1 MKDSNLEDIK
11 IKNGFIIPD
20 GYFEN
25 FENKIMKQIE
35 NEEPKVISIFRR
47 KYFYVASIAATI
59 LLVIGGLFTNRN
71 NINSIDDTTLENY
84 LVTEVSSYDLIDKI
98 NLENIASADDVI
110 EISNDNLE
118 NYLMNTPN
126 LDYYLNE

>member
-11 IKNGFIIPD
+11 MNNGFKIPD

-25 FENKIMKQIE
+25 FENKIMNQIE

-98 NLENIASADDVI
+98 DVENIASADDVI
-110 EISNDNLE
+110 ELSNDNLE

>member
-25 FENKIMKQIE
+25 FENKIMNQIE

-59 LLVIGGLFTNRN
+59 LVVIGFLFTNNN

-98 NLENIASADDVI
+98 DVENIASADDVI
-110 EISNDNLE
+110 ELSNDNLE

>member
-1 MKDSNLEDIK
+1 MKDTNLEDIK

>member
-11 IKNGFIIPD
+11 MNNGFKIPD

-25 FENKIMKQIE
+25 FENKIMNQIE

-59 LLVIGGLFTNRN
+59 LVVIGILFTNNN

-98 NLENIASADDVI
+98 DVENIASADDVI
-110 EISNDNLE
+110 ELSNDNLE

>member
-11 IKNGFIIPD
+11 MNNGFIIPD

>member
-59 LLVIGGLFTNRN
+59 LLVIGGVFTNRN

-98 NLENIASADDVI
+98 DVENIASADDVI
-110 EISNDNLE
+110 ELSNDNLE

>member
-11 IKNGFIIPD
+11 MNNGFKIPD

-25 FENKIMKQIE
+25 FENKIMNQIE

>member
-11 IKNGFIIPD
+11 MNNGFKIPD

-25 FENKIMKQIE
+25 FESKIMNQIE

-59 LLVIGGLFTNRN
+59 LVVIGFLFTNNN

-98 NLENIASADDVI
+98 DVENIASADDVI
-110 EISNDNLE
+110 ELSNDNLE

>member
-11 IKNGFIIPD
+11 MNNGFIIPD

-25 FENKIMKQIE
+25 FENKIMNQIE

-59 LLVIGGLFTNRN
+59 LLVIGGVFTNRN

-98 NLENIASADDVI
+98 DVENIASADDVI
-110 EISNDNLE
+110 ELSNDNLE

>member
-59 LLVIGGLFTNRN
+59 LLVIGG
-71 NINSIDDTTLENY
+71 Y
-84 LVTEVSSYDLIDKI
+84 LQ
-98 NLENIASADDVI
+98 I
-110 EISNDNLE
+110 ETI
-118 NYLMNTPN
+118 
-126 LDYYLNE
+126 

>member
-59 LLVIGGLFTNRN
+59 LVVIGFLFTNNN

-110 EISNDNLE
+110 ELSNDNLE

>member
-59 LLVIGGLFTNRN
+59 LLLIGGLFTNRN

>member
-11 IKNGFIIPD
+11 MNNGFKIPD

-35 NEEPKVISIFRR
+35 NEETKVISIFRR

-59 LLVIGGLFTNRN
+59 LVVKGILFTNNN

-98 NLENIASADDVI
+98 DVENIASADDVI
-110 EISNDNLE
+110 ELSNDNLE

>member
-11 IKNGFIIPD
+11 MNNGFKIPD

-25 FENKIMKQIE
+25 FENKIMNQIE

-59 LLVIGGLFTNRN
+59 LVVIGFLFTNNN

-98 NLENIASADDVI
+98 DVENIASADDVI
-110 EISNDNLE
+110 ELSNDNLE

>member
-11 IKNGFIIPD
+11 IKNGFKIPD

-25 FENKIMKQIE
+25 FENKIMNQIE

-47 KYFYVASIAATI
+47 KYFYVASIAAII

-84 LVTEVSSYDLIDKI
+84 LVIEVSSYDLIDKI
-98 NLENIASADDVI
+98 DVENIASADDVI
-110 EISNDNLE
+110 ELSNDNLE

>member
-11 IKNGFIIPD
+11 MNNGFKIPD

-25 FENKIMKQIE
+25 FESKIMNQIE

-47 KYFYVASIAATI
+47 QYFYVASIAATI
-59 LLVIGGLFTNRN
+59 LVVIGFLFTNNN

-98 NLENIASADDVI
+98 DVENIASADDVI
-110 EISNDNLE
+110 ELSNDNLE

>member
-11 IKNGFIIPD
+11 MNNGFKIPD

>member
-59 LLVIGGLFTNRN
+59 LVVIGFLFTNNN

-98 NLENIASADDVI
+98 DVENIASADDVI
-110 EISNDNLE
+110 ELSNDNLE

>member
-11 IKNGFIIPD
+11 MNNGFKIPD

-25 FENKIMKQIE
+25 FENKIMNQIE

-59 LLVIGGLFTNRN
+59 LVVIGFLFTNNN

-98 NLENIASADDVI
+98 DLENIASADDVI
-110 EISNDNLE
+110 ELSNDNLE